1 MSSTPAL
8 SDAIALLKSYDCGQ
22 SAEPPNAAERLSLQQ
37 ALKLVRQESDRHIFG
52 ILASDLDQGLTALQ
66 AYTHALDY
74 PAPSPLDPQVGP
86 VYIKFT
92 PETGKCYVDGYTGH
106 YRGVL
111 VSCQSDIEG
120 GPNLMVGH
128 LPLDLFSVSDR

>member
-1 MSSTPAL
+1 MSSTLAL
-8 SDAIALLKSYDCGQ
+8 PDAIALLKSYDCGQ
-22 SAEPPNAAERLSLQQ
+22 STEPPSAAERLSLQQ
-37 ALKLVRQESDRHIFG
+37 ALRLVRQESDRHIFG
-52 ILASDLDQGLTALQ
+52 ILASDLEQGLAALQ
-66 AYTHALDY
+66 AYTAALEY
-74 PAPSPLDPQVGP
+74 PAPGDLAPQAGP

-120 GPNLMVGH
+120 GLNLMVGH
-128 LPLDLFSVSDR
+128 LPLDLFSASDP